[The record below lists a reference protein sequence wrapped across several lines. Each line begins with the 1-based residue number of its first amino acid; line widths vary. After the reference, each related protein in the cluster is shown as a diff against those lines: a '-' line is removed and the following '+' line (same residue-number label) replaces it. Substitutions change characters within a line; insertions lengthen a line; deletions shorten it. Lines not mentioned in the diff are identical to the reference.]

1 MSKLLTP
8 KAVAEIL
15 SLKYQKVLELIHL
28 GKLKAIKIDK
38 SFRVTEYDLHD
49 FIEKSRFKSPH

>member
-8 KAVAEIL
+8 QEVAEIL
-15 SLKYQKVLELIHL
+15 SLKYRKILELIHH
-28 GKLKAIKIDK
+28 GKLKAIQIDK

-49 FIEKSRFKSPH
+49 FIEKNWFKSH